1 MQKTDFQS
9 TVESSNDLDK
19 YCDALLEQMIQI
31 MNKNRDTMFQ
41 NDTEN
46 DSKKLA
52 NEQLIKDITE
62 SIDDLKT
69 ATEESFQNQLKKYQ
83 EQVAHLT
90 DEN

>member
-1 MQKTDFQS
+1 
-9 TVESSNDLDK
+9 
-19 YCDALLEQMIQI
+19 
-31 MNKNRDTMFQ
+31 MFQ